1 MPEVLIKNIHP
12 KKKVKLKSIKNL
24 ALKIL
29 SAEKKRQNLNIIL
42 TDDKYITRLNRKF
55 LKRNRSTD
63 VLSFG
68 MKQGKKMIP
77 ESDLLGEI
85 YISLDR
91 AEKQAN
97 DYHHTLQK
105 EILALAAHGL
115 LHLLGYDH
123 KNTKQREIMQKKEV
137 NYLSSIS

>member
-1 MPEVLIKNIHP
+1 MPEVLVKNLHP
-12 KKKVKLKSIKNL
+12 EKKVKLKSIKNL

-29 SAEKKRQNLNIIL
+29 SREKKRQNLNIIL

-55 LKRNRSTD
+55 LGKNRSTD

-68 MKQGKKMIP
+68 MSEGKKMIP
-77 ESDLLGEI
+77 DSDLLGEI

-91 AEKQAN
+91 AQKQAK
-97 DYHHTLQK
+97 DYHHSLQK
-105 EILALAAHGL
+105 EVKVLAAHGL

-123 KNTKQREIMQKKEV
+123 KKRKQTELMRKKEE

>member
-1 MPEVLIKNIHP
+1 MPEVLVKNLHP
-12 KKKVKLKSIKNL
+12 EKKVKLKSIKNL

-29 SAEKKRQNLNIIL
+29 SREKKRQNLNIIL
-42 TDDKYITRLNRKF
+42 TDDKYITLLNRKF
-55 LKRNRSTD
+55 LEKNRSTD

-68 MKQGKKMIP
+68 MREGKKMIP

-91 AEKQAN
+91 AQKQAR
-97 DYHHTLQK
+97 DYHHSLQK
-105 EILALAAHGL
+105 EIMVLAAHGL

-123 KNTKQREIMQKKEV
+123 KKRKQGELMRKKEED
-137 NYLSSIS
+137 YLSSIS

>member
-1 MPEVLIKNIHP
+1 MGQVLVKNLHSI
-12 KKKVKLKSIKNL
+12 KKVKLKSIKNL
-24 ALKIL
+24 AEKIL
-29 SAEKKRQNLNIIL
+29 SCEKNKQNLNIVL

-68 MKQGKKMIP
+68 MLEGEKMIP
-77 ESDLLGEI
+77 QSDVLGEI

-91 AEKQAN
+91 AEKQAK
-97 DYHHTLQK
+97 DCQHSLQK
-105 EILALAAHGL
+105 EVKALAAHGL

-123 KNTKQREIMQKKEV
+123 KKKEQKEIMRKKGEK
-137 NYLSSIS
+137 YLSSVS

>member
-1 MPEVLIKNIHP
+1 MPEVLVKNIHP
-12 KKKVKLKSIKNL
+12 EKKVKLKSIKNL

-29 SAEKKRQNLNIIL
+29 SGEKKIQNINIIL

-55 LKRNRSTD
+55 LKKNRSTD

-68 MKQGKKMIP
+68 MKEGKKMVP

-91 AEKQAN
+91 AKKQAK
-97 DYHHTLQK
+97 DYHHSLQN
-105 EILALAAHGL
+105 EIKALAVHGL

-123 KNTKQREIMQKKEV
+123 KKKEQREVMLKKEQG
-137 NYLSSIS
+137 YLSSIS